1 MKYVSIDI
9 ETTGLDPQKCQV
21 LQIGAVIED
30 TNRVMPLDQLA
41 KFNCI
46 VEHQEYVG
54 QPTALAMNAKILK
67 VLGDME
73 RLVDKEE
80 RVNYRKVNNI
90 VPVGMVAQSFSM
102 WLIAN
107 GFKATETGAVKINAA
122 GKNFATFD
130 KLFLQNI
137 ISWTAKIQ
145 MRQRIIDPAILFVDW
160 INDDSL
166 PNLNSCIR
174 RAGLDGEVSHDA
186 LDDAIDVIRVIR
198 AKTDN
203 YSKLV

>member
-1 MKYVSIDI
+1 MIYVSIDI

-30 TNRVMPLDQLA
+30 TNRVIPLDQLA

-137 ISWTAKIQ
+137 IGWTSKIQ

-166 PNLNSCIR
+166 PNLNSCIK

-203 YSKLV
+203 YSK

>member
-30 TNRVMPLDQLA
+30 TNRVIPLDQLA

-137 ISWTAKIQ
+137 IGWTSKIQ

-166 PNLNSCIR
+166 PNLNSCIK

-203 YSKLV
+203 YSK

>member
-54 QPTALAMNAKILK
+54 QPTALAMNSKILK

-80 RVNYRKVNNI
+80 RVNYRKINNI

-137 ISWTAKIQ
+137 IGWTAKIQ

>member
-9 ETTGLDPQKCQV
+9 ETTGLDPQKCQI

-30 TNRVMPLDQLA
+30 TNRVIPLDQLA

-137 ISWTAKIQ
+137 IGWTSKIQ

>member
-1 MKYVSIDI
+1 MKYVSVDI

-137 ISWTAKIQ
+137 IGWTSKIQ

-166 PNLNSCIR
+166 PNLNSCIK

-203 YSKLV
+203 YSK